1 LKIDTPHEP
10 TPDRAPAACARA
22 QRADAKRNLALLL
35 QAARTVFE
43 RDGLAAQMDA
53 IAAEAGLGVGTL
65 YRHFPTRKA
74 LIAVLIQERLERL
87 VASAEAAA
95 SAGEAWAGVEGIVW
109 QLATFEAEDRGMVD
123 ILADEDPRSAPAR
136 ASMAALMDHLGTVV
150 ARAQAAGAMR
160 GDISATDVVIAVC
173 GIGKMM
179 RPGADD
185 DPARWRRL
193 VGVIL
198 DGLRT
203 SAGDRRPVDSAQV

>member
-1 LKIDTPHEP
+1 LTIDTPHESM
-10 TPDRAPAACARA
+10 PAKNSAARSRPL
-22 QRADAKRNLALLL
+22 RADARRNRVRLL
-35 QAARTVFE
+35 QAARTVFQ

-65 YRHFPTRKA
+65 YRHFPTREA
-74 LIAVLIQERLERL
+74 LIAVLIRERMERL
-87 VASAEAAA
+87 VSSAEAAA
-95 SAGEAWAGVEGIVW
+95 QVGDPWAAVEGLVW
-109 QLATFEAEDRGMVD
+109 QLATLEAEDRGMVD
-123 ILADEDPRSAPAR
+123 ILADGDPRSAPAEG
-136 ASMAALMDHLGTVV
+136 SMAPLMEQMGTLV

-160 GDISATDVVIAVC
+160 GDVSALDVVTAVC

-185 DPARWRRL
+185 DAARWRRL

-203 SAGDRRPVDSAQV
+203 AT